1 MYDKRVGNVTYR
13 DATQLNILFEG
24 TNVSVEGVASLLQR
38 LQNLLTLEFDAMLE
52 VNLIEMAM
60 RSQSLDLIIIA
71 LL

>member
-1 MYDKRVGNVTYR
+1 MIREWENVTYR
-13 DATQLNILFEG
+13 DATHLNILFEG

-52 VNLIEMAM
+52 VNLIELTM